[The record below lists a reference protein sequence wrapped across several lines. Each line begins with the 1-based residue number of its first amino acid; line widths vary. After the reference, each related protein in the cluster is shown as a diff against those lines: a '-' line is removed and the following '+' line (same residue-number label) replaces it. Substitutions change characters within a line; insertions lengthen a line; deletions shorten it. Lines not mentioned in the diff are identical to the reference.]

1 MITRHCRIYGRV
13 QGVSYR
19 QSLQQVATGL
29 GLTSWIRNRRDGSV
43 EATVCGN
50 ETDIS
55 KLIEWAKQGPAM
67 AKVMQVVVSDT
78 TQPSDTDIPSQTGF
92 VILPTA

>member
-13 QGVSYR
+13 QGVGYR
-19 QSLQQVATGL
+19 QSLQQVATSL
-29 GLTSWIRNRRDGSV
+29 ALTGWVRNRRDGSV
-43 EATVCGN
+43 EAAVCGN
-50 ETDIS
+50 EADIS
-55 KLIEWAKQGPAM
+55 KLVEWAKQGPAL
-67 AKVMQVVVSDT
+67 AKVMRVVVSDI